1 MIKKFNLLFTLLI
14 ISVFL
19 IGCTNGEDIE
29 LSKKNESEVQTD
41 KEPNHAPASTKGENE
56 ENAPSQEE
64 NEEKIPSK
72 EEEKG
77 KLLNKFQEKFPDAVS
92 YNDTMVDI
100 DKDNSE
106 ELLVIFDTPE
116 KKVNVAFLSD
126 IEIKGF
132 SIGEGN
138 GYSFDYIK
146 DSLIFDES
154 TNSFFITVHD
164 ENHKIT
170 VDYKITVE
178 TAEENKETNFKV
190 ESLNERKD

>member
-41 KEPNHAPASTKGENE
+41 KEPNHAP
-56 ENAPSQEE
+56 SQEE

-72 EEEKG
+72 EEEKS

-100 DKDNSE
+100 DKDNSG